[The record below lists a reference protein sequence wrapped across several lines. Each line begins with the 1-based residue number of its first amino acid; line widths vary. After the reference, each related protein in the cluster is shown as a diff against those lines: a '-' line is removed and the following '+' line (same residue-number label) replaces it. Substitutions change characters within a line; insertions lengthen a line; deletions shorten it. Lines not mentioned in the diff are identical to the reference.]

1 MTKYILLVLILI
13 IIYMVTFGQHTL
25 YTICMPIIFFL
36 TVSLLAF
43 IAQSPETSNSSK
55 YSGGYPSKKCPGI
68 LKTINVITKNKEL
81 IESAKMIDGYNVDF
95 YDEYPRYNIP
105 SFITITD
112 IIPAGELPS
121 THILLYSK
129 SHVGTTRFDTLD
141 LSEVLGRI
149 EDPVPQDTITMY
161 NVGEHVFTKEPPT
174 SDTFNYDDS
183 YDIWVDNRDNFI
195 KDVVK
200 SGIPYEKYMTA
211 CLSSFIE
218 PDATI
223 LDVGAN
229 IGTVSLPLSRLH
241 NCSVKVISFEPFPH
255 TYAILA
261 KNIKRNKTFNIIPM
275 NILIGE
281 KSRDS
286 VSLTDEVM
294 GPQEHKDRK
303 KIPKVAN
310 IHTGDAI
317 HFGAIQ
323 IGTGSVKARMITI
336 DELKINISAMK
347 VDVEGAEPLVFQGA
361 KNTIKRCMPVIV
373 FEHNEKTLS
382 KNMKKILGISDKN
395 DFNILE
401 YCYSLGY
408 RDFYELD
415 IQDYMLVPPGRKQI
429 EVNSIAK
436 FKRVKKIIGLNTKNY
451 NLYKFVRPRW

>member
-1 MTKYILLVLILI
+1 MTKYILLILIFI
-13 IIYMVTFGQHTL
+13 IIYMVTFDHNKL
-25 YTICMPIIFFL
+25 YTLCMSTIFFF
-36 TVSLLAF
+36 TVSLFAY
-43 IAQSPETSNSSK
+43 IAHSPETVTSSK
-55 YSGGYPSKKCPGI
+55 YSGGYQSKKCPGI

-81 IESAKMIDGYNVDF
+81 IESAKMIVNYNVDF
-95 YDEYPRYNIP
+95 YDEYPTYNTP

-112 IIPAGELPS
+112 IIPTGELPS
-121 THILLYSK
+121 THILLYNK
-129 SHVGTTRFDTLD
+129 SHARATRFDTLD
-141 LSEVLGRI
+141 LLEELNRI
-149 EDPVPQDTITMY
+149 KDPISPETIELY
-161 NVGEHVFTKEPPT
+161 NVGEHIFTNKPPT
-174 SDTFNYDDS
+174 ADTFNYDDS
-183 YDIWVDNRDNFI
+183 YDIWVDTRDNFI
-195 KDVVK
+195 KKVVA

-218 PDATI
+218 PNATI

-255 TYAILA
+255 TYAILS
-261 KNIKRNKTFNIIPM
+261 KNIELNKTFNIIPM
-275 NILIGE
+275 KILIGE
-281 KSRDS
+281 KPRDS
-286 VSLTDEVM
+286 VSLTDEVV
-294 GPQEHKDRK
+294 GPQEYKNKNKLPEVSNVHS
-303 KIPKVAN
+303 
-310 IHTGDAI
+310 GDAI
-317 HFGAIQ
+317 HFGAVQ
-323 IGTGSVKARMITI
+323 IGTGSIKARMITI

-373 FEHNEKTLS
+373 FEHNEKILS
-382 KNMKKILGISDKN
+382 KNMKKILGISDKK

-429 EVNSIAK
+429 EMNSIAK
-436 FKRVKKIIGLNTKNY
+436 FKRVKKISGINAKKY